1 MTKRIAILAALVAVA
16 MTLAGC
22 GFKPPI
28 QWNEA
33 EELLA
38 VLGAANGW
46 AQGVEDYNVE
56 AMAGNGILAQGF
68 KLLIYEGATL
78 GSKKDGGQLRMEL
91 DGSAAEQAYYR
102 EDKGYE
108 LRLDIDPADAD
119 AGDGIKDANNEWKIE
134 LIDRTNAKVTGKF
147 EVYETADCLPD
158 TLNGG
163 RIVGGWW
170 NSDNGEITIE
180 LIRTPNAW
188 KMIAMTIVFYYP
200 DAGAG
205 AAALSSPVGLG
216 LGKLSLEFGW

>member
-102 EDKGYE
+102 ADKGYM
-108 LRLDIDPADAD
+108 LRLDIDRADAELPWPLHDRGVDVARHVD
-119 AGDGIKDANNEWKIE
+119 AS
-134 LIDRTNAKVTGKF
+134 DRPRA
-147 EVYETADCLPD
+147 
-158 TLNGG
+158 G
-163 RIVGGWW
+163 RIW
-170 NSDNGEITIE
+170 
-180 LIRTPNAW
+180 
-188 KMIAMTIVFYYP
+188 
-200 DAGAG
+200 
-205 AAALSSPVGLG
+205 
-216 LGKLSLEFGW
+216 